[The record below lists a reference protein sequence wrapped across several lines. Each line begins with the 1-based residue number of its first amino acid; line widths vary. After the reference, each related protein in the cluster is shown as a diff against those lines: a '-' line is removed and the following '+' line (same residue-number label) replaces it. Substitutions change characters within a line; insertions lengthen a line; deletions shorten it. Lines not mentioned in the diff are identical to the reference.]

1 MARLLSVKNLANPT
15 ANGQVLKGNTDG
27 TQEWAASSG
36 ISSITSYL
44 VIANSADDSNVN
56 LVLNNFSLQI
66 TDRDASTVDISSLV
80 VSGRDQDVPI
90 KTIITAA
97 S

>member
-1 MARLLSVKNLANPT
+1 MARLLSVKNLVNPT
-15 ANGQVLKGNTDG
+15 ANGRVLTGNTDG
-27 TQEWAASSG
+27 TQEWGTAG

-44 VIANSADDSNVN
+44 IIANSADDSNVS

-66 TDRDASTVDISSLV
+66 TDRDSSTVDISSLV

>member
-1 MARLLSVKNLANPT
+1 MGRLLSTKNLALPG
-15 ANGQVLKGNTDG
+15 ANGYVLKGNTDG

-44 VIANSADDSNVN
+44 PILNCDSSSTTY
-56 LVLNNFSLQI
+56 LILNNFNLQI
-66 TDRDASTVDISSLV
+66 DGRSSDVDLANLV
-80 VSGRDQDVPI
+80 VTARDGDIPI
-90 KTIITAA
+90 NTTITAA

>member
-1 MARLLSVKNLANPT
+1 MARLLSVKNLVNPT
-15 ANGQVLKGNTDG
+15 ANGQVLTGNTDG
-27 TQEWAASSG
+27 TQEWGTAG

-44 VIANSADDSNVN
+44 IIANSADDSNVS

-66 TDRDASTVDISSLV
+66 TDRDSSTVDISSLV

>member
-1 MARLLSVKNLANPT
+1 MARLLSVKNLVNPT
-15 ANGQVLKGNTDG
+15 ANGQVLTGNTDG
-27 TQEWAASSG
+27 TQEWGTAG

-44 VIANSADDSNVN
+44 IIANSADDSNVS

-66 TDRDASTVDISSLV
+66 TDRDSSRVDISSLV

>member
-1 MARLLSVKNLANPT
+1 MARLLSVKNLVNPT
-15 ANGQVLKGNTDG
+15 ANGQVLTGNTDG
-27 TQEWAASSG
+27 TQDWGTAG

-44 VIANSADDSNVN
+44 MIANSADDSNVS

-66 TDRDASTVDISSLV
+66 TDRDSSTVDISSLV